1 MAKSKAV
8 AKAAPKQEIAL
19 ATKKSASPYQLDPTQ
34 VERAAKGLVAHMKK
48 HAQEKE
54 DKADKKNLAA
64 DDDDAADQDH
74 AIFLTVTTKQ
84 QVHDTSRLKPTK
96 LYVPAEPKS
105 LWIVTDMSSPLPH
118 PIIGNDVRICIFTK
132 DPQRAYKDLIYESGD
147 FPESLRAKVARVIGV
162 DKLKKKWKTFET
174 KRQLL
179 AEYDVFMVDDRVTKI
194 VAEALGKTFYS
205 TKSKRPIPIKLTAGA
220 YIDKSKKDDKKKQE
234 SVVGTPAGVAKEIEA
249 ALGATYVSMSASTNT
264 SIKVG
269 KLSMSPQQL
278 KENVQAVVEKLVEKH
293 IEHKWRNVRGLYIKG
308 PTTKALPIWV
318 QDEMWIDEDRVLD
331 ESPKREIT
339 EGNKKGEK
347 RKKWEEWEEEML
359 DDEELEEKRQRRK
372 AKKSKKD
379 PEQSKSRSISKD
391 KRNKLKQEALSSVQT
406 PLIAG

>member
-8 AKAAPKQEIAL
+8 AKSAPKQENAL
-19 ATKKSASPYQLDPTQ
+19 AAKKSASPYQLDPAQ
-34 VERAAKGLVAHMKK
+34 VERAAKGLIAHMKK

-64 DDDDAADQDH
+64 DEDDAAEQDQ

-84 QVHDTSRLKPTK
+84 HVHDTSRLKPTK
-96 LYVPAEPKS
+96 L
-105 LWIVTDMSSPLPH
+105 PLPH
-118 PIIGNDVRICIFTK
+118 PIIASDVRICIFTK
-132 DPQRAYKDLIYESGD
+132 DPQRAYKDLIYESSD
-147 FPESLRAKVARVIGV
+147 FPAELRTKVARVIGV
-162 DKLKKKWKTFET
+162 DKLKKKWKSFET

-179 AEYDVFMVDDRVTKI
+179 AEYDIFMVDDRVTKI

-205 TKSKRPIPIKLTAGA
+205 TKSKRPIPIKLVAGA
-220 YIDKSKKDDKKKQE
+220 YVDKSKKDDKKKQDN
-234 SVVGTPAGVAKEIEA
+234 VVGTPTGVAKEIES
-249 ALGATYVSMSASTNT
+249 ALSATYVSMSASTNT

-269 KLSMSPQQL
+269 KLSMTAQQL
-278 KENVQAVVEKLVEKH
+278 KENVEAVVEKLVEKH

-308 PTTKALPIWV
+308 PTTKALPIWSAE
-318 QDEMWIDEDRVLD
+318 EMWVDEEKVLN
-331 ESPKREIT
+331 EAPTRAIT
-339 EGNKKGEK
+339 EGSSKGEK

-359 DDEELEEKRQRRK
+359 DDEDLEEKRQRRK

-379 PEQSKSRSISKD
+379 PEQTKSRSISKD